1 MSFKKKYKIAIGIVL
16 SLAFL
21 LLLGSVVISRVISQK
36 VVQILED
43 QNVEN
48 LHVSIEKTKFS
59 LFDRSLVFNGVHIS
73 PDDSAMLQLQKNKL
87 DKKSLHKIS
96 ISRLKFKG
104 IHLTTLLF
112 SKHLNINKLI
122 IDDPLY
128 QHFTNGEK
136 RSPNKKIKNIELDS
150 IRIEELKGFQ
160 LDLIKITNL
169 KVQVIDA
176 VSNDI
181 SFQNKPLSFEVSG
194 FKLEE
199 SATNYFK
206 ILPVEDVFEMTRI
219 NVEFPKIKYHFSI
232 DALKYHFGDDYLQIS
247 NLKYKPTVNKLT
259 LVNSYAFNTEVYD
272 LNIKDIK
279 IFRLDF
285 EKIIENNGFFIDSIQ
300 MSQMKMEIYKDK
312 RKPFDLNKRPL
323 LPHQKLKSM
332 KVPLMIHKISLVQ
345 SELVYDEKLEHK
357 DLLMKVTMKDLN
369 VNMFNITS
377 IKEYRKV
384 PLKIDINTQ
393 FMGKANLNADMLFPL
408 ADGQNTFFFSGYLGP
423 SKMTYFDSAVIPAI
437 GLKVLE
443 GQIESISFQGSAN
456 NYNSEGTMK
465 LLYHDL
471 KADVFKKKNT
481 DKNEFLS
488 WSVNNLVHK
497 SNPGSNGEVRE
508 ATMKF
513 ERVIYKG
520 FGNFFWKTLQNGIV
534 NSIAPFGMTTEKVS
548 AKKKRQLKREQRKKN
563 RKNQL

>member
-176 VSNDI
+176 ISNDI

-247 NLKYKPTVNKLT
+247 TLKYKPTVNKLT

-345 SELVYDEKLEHK
+345 SELVYEEKLEHK
-357 DLLMKVTMKDLN
+357 DVLMKVTMKDLN
-369 VNMFNITS
+369 INLFNITS
-377 IKEYRKV
+377 IKEYRNV
-384 PLKIDINTQ
+384 PLKNLGTGSSRLLVTGLQNHTGISSVTLIDEVEHGLEPYRILRLLDELGAKSDNTNIIATRSGLVQ
-393 FMGKANLNADMLFPL
+393 RDGDVVDVDGVSNVRFQAIEVWKIML
-408 ADGQNTFFFSGYLGP
+408 YRC
-423 SKMTYFDSAVIPAI
+423 KI
-437 GLKVLE
+437 
-443 GQIESISFQGSAN
+443 
-456 NYNSEGTMK
+456 
-465 LLYHDL
+465 
-471 KADVFKKKNT
+471 KKN
-481 DKNEFLS
+481 
-488 WSVNNLVHK
+488 
-497 SNPGSNGEVRE
+497 EVYKK
-508 ATMKF
+508 AMQHGI
-513 ERVIYKG
+513 RVIG
-520 FGNFFWKTLQNGIV
+520 ELILN
-534 NSIAPFGMTTEKVS
+534 
-548 AKKKRQLKREQRKKN
+548 
-563 RKNQL
+563 